1 MNGLVVELST
11 CEIRKDAALIAYHP
25 PHEKLVFKMSSRYEH
40 AKNNIYNLCQSEQA
54 YTACNLVV
62 SL

>member
-40 AKNNIYNLCQSEQA
+40 AKNNLFTIYANLNRPILHA
-54 YTACNLVV
+54 T
-62 SL
+62 